1 MLKARLAGVLRR
13 LAGSRCPVCA
23 KPVDNVCNPG
33 AAVRPCVAEDGAAS
47 HATAGDLAAED
58 VAGLRAAGVCADC
71 AVELAPR
78 LTGFCPGCGELA
90 PVADMVPT
98 LCAACRVTPRPW
110 GALGF
115 HGVYQGVL
123 RERILALKFGSSLA
137 GLGLLRLLLC
147 QAYRRGCARPGGFD
161 PRGPE
166 LVTAVPMH
174 WRKLVARGFNQSVE
188 LAKSLA
194 VELRVPLCAKAL
206 RKLRHTVPQS
216 RLRAGQRRENL
227 RQAFTADAA
236 LVRGK
241 RILLVDDVLT
251 TGTTL
256 EVAVN
261 TLLSAGAA
269 HVEVLVLARDEKKG
283 LTHSSGV
290 V

>member
-1 MLKARLAGVLRR
+1 MLRARLAGVLRR

-23 KPVDNVCNPG
+23 KPSDGACGPG
-33 AAVRPCVAEDGAAS
+33 AAVPPCVAGDGDPAGTGTLDALE
-47 HATAGDLAAED
+47 TAGL
-58 VAGLRAAGVCADC
+58 LAAGVCAAC
-71 AVELAPR
+71 AVGLAPR
-78 LTGFCPGCGELA
+78 LAGFCPGCGELA

-98 LCAACRVTPRPW
+98 LCAACRVNPRPW
-110 GALGF
+110 AALGF
-115 HGVYQGVL
+115 HGVYEEGL
-123 RERILALKFGSSLA
+123 REQILALKFGSSLA
-137 GLGLLRLLLC
+137 GLGLLRMLLC
-147 QAYRRGCARPGGFD
+147 QAYRRGGFD

-194 VELRVPLCAKAL
+194 ADLRVPFCARAL
-206 RKLRHTVPQS
+206 RKVRHTVPQS

-227 RQAFTADAA
+227 RHAFTADAP
-236 LVRGK
+236 LVKGK

-256 EVAVN
+256 EVVVN
-261 TLLSAGAA
+261 TLLFAGAER
-269 HVEVLVLARDEKKG
+269 VEVLVLARDEKKG